1 MSILRHIRSRAFLTY
16 LIKGDISLEEAER
29 IATRELAQERKRKS
43 SSPRTSSSTH
53 DQVPGRA
60 AGLRAELLRKLFA
73 PSRAREPSP
82 PRPHTADSL
91 ADESTRSSAA
101 TPVAVRKVELEREPA
116 PPSIVGVYVGHATDA
131 IRIDD
136 EFPPDLVTA
145 NWRAS
150 IEENRR
156 RQGGRYT

>member
-16 LIKGDISLEEAER
+16 LIRGDISLEEAER

-101 TPVAVRKVELEREPA
+101 TPVAVRKVELELEPA
-116 PPSIVGVYVGHATDA
+116 PSVVGVYVGHATGA
-131 IRIDD
+131 VRIDD

-150 IEENRR
+150 IEENRKR
-156 RQGGRYT
+156 LGGRYT